1 MVHGRGRPRSSSY
14 CRHKQMKQ
22 KISKAQERNRD
33 NICQG
38 WRQLAHHPLFRYV
51 NLPGIVYAGRSVM
64 GRNGYG
70 KVKASK
76 GSEYISHDDLVLN
89 DSINMKPDEWAFVIA
104 HLYLHL
110 AFGHFDAEK
119 MPGYDAKKNV
129 APKIYE
135 QTWNVACD
143 IYIDKFLRE
152 LKIGKPVGDDPMQY
166 MPGNTATDEQ
176 SIYRYLLNSNIE
188 YGYEKFGMAGD
199 LPDMEGLGSPLTY
212 DKTTNTYWSRPYN
225 CYAKNFARALA
236 HSLSESVS
244 IAGGHGKLSENKETA
259 VTKAASWFLGHYPLL
274 GGVASVFKI
283 EQDPEKCRQ
292 NEISIA
298 AIDID
303 EGIIYANTAKGYSE
317 DEWRFVLAHEYLH
330 AGLQHNTRCDWRDP
344 YLWNIACDYV
354 INGWLKEMCIGTMPP
369 EGLMFDESLKGRS
382 AEDIYDLI
390 MQDMR
395 RQSKQLTFRGYSKG
409 DIIGDGTKEYANGVS
424 LDDFCRNALMQGL
437 EYHIEQKRGF
447 IPAGLIEEIRAL
459 AMPPIAWD
467 VKLANWFDQYITPV
481 EKHRSYAHPSRR
493 QGSTPDIPRP
503 RYVISDDKAK
513 ACTYGV
519 VIDTSGSMSA
529 KNLGKAL
536 GSVASYSVA
545 KGVQAVRVVYCDADA
560 YDAGY
565 MTPEE
570 IAGRVEV
577 TGRGGTKLQPA
588 VDLLEDAK
596 DFPKD
601 GPILLITDGYIEAQ
615 MKISHVHAFLIPEG
629 RRLPFK
635 PKGEVF
641 YYE

>member
-1 MVHGRGRPRSSSY
+1 
-14 CRHKQMKQ
+14 MKQ
-22 KISKAQERNRD
+22 KISKEQERNRD
-33 NICQG
+33 NIRQG
-38 WRQLAHHPLFRYV
+38 WKQLAHHPLFRYV
-51 NLPGIVYAGRSVM
+51 NLPGFVYAGRSVL

-70 KVKASK
+70 KVKTSK
-76 GSEYISHDDLVLN
+76 GSEYFASDDLVLN
-89 DSINMKPDEWAFVIA
+89 DSISMRPEEWTFVIA
-104 HLYLHL
+104 HLYMHL

-119 MPGYDAKKNV
+119 MPGYDAKTNT

-152 LKIGKPVGDDPMQY
+152 LKIGKPVGEDPMQY
-166 MPGNTATDEQ
+166 IPGNTANDEQ
-176 SIYRYLLNSNIE
+176 TIYRYLLNNNIV
-188 YGYEKFGMAGD
+188 YGYEKFGMLGD
-199 LPDMEGLGSPLTY
+199 QADMEGLGSPLIY
-212 DKTTNTYWSRPYN
+212 DKSLNNYWSRPYN
-225 CYAKNFARALA
+225 CYSKNFARALA

-244 IAGGHGKLSENKETA
+244 IAGGHGKLSDKKESSI
-259 VTKAASWFLGHYPLL
+259 TKAATWFLGHYPLL
-274 GGVASVFKI
+274 GGLASAFRI

-303 EGIIYANTAKGYSE
+303 EGIIYANSAKGYNE
-317 DEWRFVLAHEYLH
+317 DEWRFILAHEYLH
-330 AGLQHNTRCDWRDP
+330 AGLQHNTRQDGRDP

-354 INGWLKEMCIGTMPP
+354 INGWLKEMHIGTMPP
-369 EGLMFDESLKGRS
+369 VGLMFDEALKGRS
-382 AEDIYDLI
+382 AEDIYDL
-390 MQDMR
+390 MMKDMR
-395 RQSKQLTFRGYSKG
+395 RYSKQLTFRGYSKG
-409 DIIGDGTKEYANGVS
+409 DIIGNGSKSYANGVS
-424 LDDFCRNALMQGL
+424 LDEFCRNALMQGL
-437 EYHIEQKRGF
+437 EYHINQKRGF

-467 VKLANWFDQYITPV
+467 VKLANWFDQYIIPA

-503 RYVISDDKAK
+503 RYVISDEEDK

-519 VIDTSGSMSA
+519 VIDTSGSMGT
-529 KNLGKAL
+529 KDLGKAL

-545 KGVQAVRVVYCDADA
+545 KGVSAVRVVYCDADA

-577 TGRGGTKLQPA
+577 TGRGGTKLQSA
-588 VDLLEDAK
+588 VDLLEAAG

-601 GPILLITDGYIEAQ
+601 GPILLITDGFIEDR
-615 MKISHVHAFLIPEG
+615 MMIKRTHAFLIPKG
-629 RRLPFK
+629 NRLPFK
-635 PKGEVF
+635 PKGEIF

>member
-1 MVHGRGRPRSSSY
+1 
-14 CRHKQMKQ
+14 MKQ
-22 KISKAQERNRD
+22 NLSKDQKRNRD
-33 NICQG
+33 NIYKG
-38 WRQLAHHPLFRYV
+38 WNLLARHPLFKYTH
-51 NLPGIVYAGRSVM
+51 LPGFVFAGRRIL
-64 GRNGYG
+64 GRDGFG

-76 GSEYISHDDLVLN
+76 GSEYFAGDDLVLN
-89 DSINMKPDEWAFVIA
+89 DSIQLSPEEWTYVIA

-110 AFGHFDAEK
+110 AFGQFDAEK
-119 MPGYDAKKNV
+119 MPGYDAKKNT

-135 QTWNVACD
+135 QAWNTACD

-152 LKIGKPVGDDPMQY
+152 LKIGRPVGKDPMQY
-166 MPGNTATDEQ
+166 IPGNAANDEQ
-176 SIYRYLLNSNIE
+176 SIYRYLLENDISFN
-188 YGYEKFGMAGD
+188 YGTFGMAGIR
-199 LPDMEGLGSPLTY
+199 PDMEGLSTPLLY
-212 DKTTNTYWSRPYN
+212 DKTSNNYWSRPYN

-236 HSLSESVS
+236 HSLNDSVS
-244 IAGGHGKLSENKETA
+244 IAGGHGALQDEKET
-259 VTKAASWFLGHYPLL
+259 VITKAASWFLGHYPLL
-274 GGVASVFKI
+274 GGLASAFRI

-298 AIDID
+298 AINID
-303 EGIIYANTAKGYSE
+303 EGIIYANSAKGYSE
-317 DEWRFVLAHEYLH
+317 EEWRFILAHEYLH
-330 AGLQHNTRCDWRDP
+330 AGLQHNTRQDGRDT

-354 INGWLKEMCIGTMPP
+354 INGWLKEMHIGTMPP
-369 EGLMFDESLKGRS
+369 EGLLLDETLKGRS

-390 MQDMR
+390 IKDVR
-395 RQSKQLTFRGYSKG
+395 RYSKELTFRGYSKG
-409 DIIGDGTKEYANGVS
+409 DIIGDGTNKYANGVS
-424 LDDFCRNALMQGL
+424 LDDFCRNALVQGL

-447 IPAGLIEEIRAL
+447 IPVGLIEEIRAL

-467 VKLANWFDQYITPV
+467 VKLANWFDQYIIPA
-481 EKHRSYAHPSRR
+481 EKYRSYAHPSRR

-503 RYVISDDKAK
+503 RYIISDEEIK

-529 KNLGKAL
+529 KDLGKAL

-545 KGVQAVRVVYCDADA
+545 KGVPAVRVVYCDADA

-577 TGRGGTKLQPA
+577 TGRGGTRLQPA
-588 VDLLEDAK
+588 IDLLEKAE

-601 GPILLITDGYIEAQ
+601 GPILLITDGYIENR
-615 MKISHVHAFLIPEG
+615 MKITHCHAFLIPKG
-629 RRLPFK
+629 NHLPFK

-641 YYE
+641 YYD